1 MHEQK
6 TGHFRA
12 EPHEDSQGFMS
23 GGFCGL
29 TLSSACHIVNKTSK
43 LQDDGSG
50 ALEPLVCRCVTCTE
64 NTASYCVSLYRE
76 ELR

>member
-1 MHEQK
+1 
-6 TGHFRA
+6 
-12 EPHEDSQGFMS
+12 MS

-50 ALEPLVCRCVTCTE
+50 ALEPFVCRCVTCPE
-64 NTASYCVSLYRE
+64 NTGKLLCFSLQGGAEIGMEERE
-76 ELR
+76 LTAVDKSELY